1 MLKDSIIMYDLI
13 KKLGGVGLQEVVAL
27 EILIETEIIFR
38 FGIHNYL
45 HAYNYENVQCRTDMI
60 K

>member
-1 MLKDSIIMYDLI
+1 MYDLI